1 MPKSLNSVPHTG
13 GSITAMRSDLTL
25 IKAGTGILTKS
36 DDGTLDR
43 AAMVHLVAAIAA
55 GNGISTRFQP
65 TGPFF
70 VR

>member
-13 GSITAMRSDLTL
+13 GSVSAMHSDLTL

-43 AAMVHLVAAIAA
+43 AD
-55 GNGISTRFQP
+55 
-65 TGPFF
+65 GPS
-70 VR
+70 RCRWRNSPG